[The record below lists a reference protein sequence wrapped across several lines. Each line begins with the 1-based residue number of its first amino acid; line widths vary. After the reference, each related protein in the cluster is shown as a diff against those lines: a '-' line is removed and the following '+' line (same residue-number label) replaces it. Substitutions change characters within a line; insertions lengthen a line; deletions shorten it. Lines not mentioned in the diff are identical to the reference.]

1 MGKNSTV
8 YSKKFYTFQKELIW
22 LREEYIHTVV
32 ADTI

>member
-1 MGKNSTV
+1 MGRIAQYIVKNFIHF
-8 YSKKFYTFQKELIW
+8 KKELIW